1 MKISVEQCMALPRW
15 LGSDQ
20 LRSRSEDN
28 STGNW
33 GAQDQR
39 MALKWV
45 KSNIAA
51 FHGVMNVVVSTQ
63 RMSPL

>member
-1 MKISVEQCMALPRW
+1 MLSRQAYGGAYDTELDGSSLCDLADVVVVTIQYRVDIFGW

-39 MALKWV
+39 
-45 KSNIAA
+45 
-51 FHGVMNVVVSTQ
+51 
-63 RMSPL
+63 